1 VGGDVDVDVGVSWP
15 LGNLPDGHEYLV
27 LAPVH

>member
-1 VGGDVDVDVGVSWP
+1 VGGDVDVEVSWP
-15 LGNLPDGHEYLV
+15 LGNHLDGHEYLV